1 MTDRMNGKKNG
12 SPAASEQLKPASPS
26 APRADLAT
34 PTAADAGAGATL
46 REIPLDAIEPDPAQ
60 PRRAFDEEGLQR
72 LATSIARY
80 GLLQEPGVTPVD
92 GAGAGEAGRYRL
104 LWGERRWRACRL
116 AGLATIRCKV
126 LPPLQGGAADEL
138 RAREKQ
144 WAENMERE
152 GLSPVEEA
160 IALHDAAERERQL
173 CPDRPMGELIEKVGA
188 ERGLNGIVA
197 RNLVG
202 LLKAPRCLQAALMR
216 RAVGRE
222 LGFELAR
229 HWNKLLAE
237 NELRGTAKRE
247 IHYRNL
253 VEAWARARGL
263 ELDAAAMVR
272 YAAETYQDPK
282 VVKATC
288 RKAEESQKALIEH
301 FEEVVTRAEKEG
313 WTVAKARAALAD
325 RRRKHTDGKGG
336 EGTPC
341 FERTGREKTRLIVHL
356 DRARDPAVATPE
368 AIAELL
374 TVLRGVVSEIEA
386 TRLGAAAAPER
397 AG

>member
-1 MTDRMNGKKNG
+1 MTDRMNGKKSDN
-12 SPAASEQLKPASPS
+12 PAAHEALRVAAPPS
-26 APRADLAT
+26 TRAGLAT
-34 PTAADAGAGATL
+34 AAAEAVAVL

-60 PRRAFDEEGLQR
+60 PRRAFDEESLQR
-72 LATSIARY
+72 LAVSITRY

-92 GAGAGEAGRYRL
+92 GAGAGESSRYRL
-104 LWGERRWRACRL
+104 LWGERRWRASRL

-126 LPPLQGGAADEL
+126 LPPLQGGVTDEL

-152 GLSPVEEA
+152 GLSPIEEA
-160 IALHDAAERERQL
+160 IALQDAADRERQL
-173 CPDRPMGELIEKVGA
+173 SPDRPMGELIEKVGA

-202 LLKAPRCLQAALMR
+202 LLKAPRCLQAALLR
-216 RAVGRE
+216 RAVRRE
-222 LGFELAR
+222 MGFELAR

-237 NELRGTAKRE
+237 NELRGAAKRE
-247 IHYRNL
+247 IQYRNL
-253 VEAWARARGL
+253 VEAWARAREL
-263 ELDAAAMVR
+263 ELDASAMAR

-282 VVKATC
+282 VVRATC
-288 RKAEESQKALIEH
+288 RKAEEAQKALIEH

-313 WTVAKARAALAD
+313 WSVARARAALAD

-336 EGTPC
+336 GGTPC
-341 FERTGREKTRLIVHL
+341 FERTGREKTRLVVHL
-356 DRARDPAVATPE
+356 DRVRDPAVATPE
-368 AIAELL
+368 AVAELL
-374 TVLRGVVSEIEA
+374 TVLRGVVREIEA
-386 TRLGAAAAPER
+386 TQLGAAAAPER